1 LVLRDLDLLRE
12 FAKDGLVSVW
22 LSITTLDNHLKTTLE
37 PRAAG
42 PAARLKCVRELAAA
56 GVPVGVLMA
65 PVIPGLN
72 DDEIETVAAASAAAG
87 ALNMG
92 YVLLRLPFEVK
103 DLFKEWLD
111 THVPE
116 KAGRVMKLVREM
128 RGGRDYDAAWGER
141 QTGTGPL
148 AELLR
153 RRIELARRKHGLT
166 GSRQVVLRTDLFR
179 DPQAARQSSLFDQ

>member
-1 LVLRDLDLLRE
+1 
-12 FAKDGLVSVW
+12 
-22 LSITTLDNHLKTTLE
+22 
-37 PRAAG
+37 
-42 PAARLKCVRELAAA
+42 
-56 GVPVGVLMA
+56 MA